1 MVSKPNFCDRPKSG
15 GVMVQ
20 QFLLSNLSKEQLAN
34 FQNIFSLLS
43 IEEKLYATGRKP
55 YLRSALLNALVYKNL
70 FSIPTFADL
79 SRHLRNT
86 PEIAHLLGLPN
97 FPSKERFSAFI
108 RNTPNSIFQNVKKSL
123 VLRLIELGQISGKF
137 IAADSCPIKANVKE
151 NNLKTNMK
159 NRFVKNHMPEGD
171 KDAKLGI
178 IVTFPNNS
186 KIIEFFW
193 GYRNH
198 ILIDAVSELPIAELT
213 SPANSH
219 DSVFMIHQLKNIVSD
234 FDFKIKAVI
243 ADSAFDSANILSF
256 IINELNAQPVISR
269 NPRRLSAFPNL
280 KSISNGSPVCMA
292 GFKMS
297 SRGIFF
303 DKIQKRTRHK
313 FICPIKA
320 SKKFAA
326 IHPFCPWN
334 HPKFFENRFGCV
346 ANLKLNPNIRE
357 SIPYSSRSFKELL
370 NLRSSVERIFSRLLS
385 ICMQDSS
392 VKGLQSFSNICTI
405 AHITILVIALFAV
418 TTGNKDK
425 IRFIKKF
432 FQDA

>member
-1 MVSKPNFCDRPKSG
+1 MF
-15 GVMVQ
+15 Q
-20 QFLLSNLSKEQLAN
+20 QLLLSNLSKEQLSN
-34 FQNIFSLLS
+34 FEIIFSLLP
-43 IEEKLYATGRKP
+43 IEEKPFTTGRRP
-55 YLRSALLNALVYKNL
+55 YPRFALLNALIYKNL

-79 SRHLRNT
+79 SRHLRNN
-86 PEIAHLLGLPN
+86 PEIAHLCGLRN

-108 RNTPNSIFQNVKKSL
+108 RNTPNNIFQNVRKSL
-123 VLRLIELGQISGKF
+123 ISRLIQLKQISGNF

-151 NNLKTNMK
+151 NNLKTNVK
-159 NRFVKNHMPEGD
+159 NRFIKTCIPKGD
-171 KDAKLGI
+171 KNAQIGI
-178 IVTFPNNS
+178 IVTYPNNS
-186 KIIEFFW
+186 KKIEFFW

-213 SPANSH
+213 TPANSH
-219 DSVFMIHQLKNIVSD
+219 DSVFMIQQLKNIVSN
-234 FDFKIKAVI
+234 FNLNINAVI
-243 ADSAFDSANILSF
+243 ADSAFDSTSILSF
-256 IINELNAQPVISR
+256 IINELNAQPIISR
-269 NPRRLSAFPNL
+269 NPRSSSTFSNL
-280 KSISNGSPVCMA
+280 KSMSDGTPICMA
-292 GFKMS
+292 GFKMTS
-297 SRGIFF
+297 KGIFF
-303 DKIQKRTRHK
+303 DKIQNRTRHK

-326 IHPFCPWN
+326 IHPLCPWN
-334 HPKFFENRFGCV
+334 HPKFSENRFGCCV
-346 ANLKLNPNIRE
+346 NLKLDKNIRE
-357 SIPYSSRSFKELL
+357 SIPYSSRSFKELF